1 MTTPVLTASAV
12 TTSTV
17 TTSTPLIPGLTEAPC
32 QRLLA
37 VLQGQPA
44 VEAIWLY
51 GSRAMGRH
59 RDGSDI
65 DLALD
70 GSRLSH
76 AELLGLMVA
85 IDDLLLPWQVDL
97 SLRQQLPADLQA
109 HIARVGRCIWRRP

>member
-1 MTTPVLTASAV
+1 MTTPVLTISAV
-12 TTSTV
+12 NTTA
-17 TTSTPLIPGLTEAPC
+17 PLIPGVAEAPC

-44 VEAIWLY
+44 VEAVWLY
-51 GSRAMGRH
+51 GSRAMERH